1 MIAVIIISLL
11 LLGISGLL
19 IDSHRR
25 TWREARDSA
34 TLPERDKRFAGSM
47 FRRRLLASGTIGA
60 IGAGIAVWPLVPRQ
74 PLAMAA
80 YLAMLLAA
88 CTWIMLLALL
98 DFWATRQYYRRL
110 RSEHRDKQVHL
121 AVEMTTMSES
131 AEAEG

>member
-34 TLPERDKRFAGSM
+34 TLPERDKQFAGSM
-47 FRRRLLASGTIGA
+47 FRRRMLASGTIGA
-60 IGAGIAVWPLVPRQ
+60 IGAGIAVWPLVPRE
-74 PLAMAA
+74 PLALAG

-110 RSEHRDKQVHL
+110 RNEHREKQVHL
-121 AVEMTTMSES
+121 AIEMATMSES